1 MKEFT
6 KSFFSYSLATA
17 FFGLKQID
25 NILSATPARGE
36 KPPAVKSF
44 DTLTK
49 ATTRQFGETLA
60 DTFQAADNV
69 QRGMVEMA
77 FNVFF
82 PFAGSFIS
90 RTRREESS
98 VAEPGRW
105 TDVVEPLSETHYSE
119 TVFNSGR
126 RT

>member
-1 MKEFT
+1 MKEFA

-25 NILSATPARGE
+25 NILSSTTGHGE
-36 KPPAVKSF
+36 KPQALKSF
-44 DTLTK
+44 DTLTT
-49 ATTRQFGETLA
+49 AATRQFGETLA
-60 DTFQAADNV
+60 DTFHAADNV

-82 PFAGSFIS
+82 PFAGSWVS
-90 RTRREESS
+90 RSQKEQHS

-105 TDVVEPLSETHYSE
+105 TEVVEPLSDIHSE